1 MTIFPSLLSLLQYLN
16 LVCACA
22 FLIFDYLI
30 IFFIN
35 VVHYF
40 CFFVFFATLFFF
52 STYKYCRTPHGMH
65 KMYKV
70 WLLIQNVNQLYCV
83 WRGHTRIPQSS
94 VSERC
99 VALFFN
105 FDKYSKLLMKL
116 SINHSVKKKK
126 INNIVKEINALISLR
141 YLQLQLDYLKIIFRY
156 VFDSLLRH
164 TEMYLVHFCNVHL
177 KILFHILLTEIN
189 IPSISIHKHP
199 KMCWSNL
206 IPNKKFAS
214 LVK

>member
-1 MTIFPSLLSLLQYLN
+1 MAFDSECKPVILCVTWPHAYTSKFSFRTVRRPFFLTLINIQSFWWNFQVTI
-16 LVCACA
+16 
-22 FLIFDYLI
+22 
-30 IFFIN
+30 
-35 VVHYF
+35 
-40 CFFVFFATLFFF
+40 
-52 STYKYCRTPHGMH
+52 
-65 KMYKV
+65 
-70 WLLIQNVNQLYCV
+70 V
-83 WRGHTRIPQSS
+83 WR
-94 VSERC
+94 E
-99 VALFFN
+99 
-105 FDKYSKLLMKL
+105 
-116 SINHSVKKKK
+116 KK

>member
-1 MTIFPSLLSLLQYLN
+1 MCVCFPYFWLFNYFFHQCCPLLL
-16 LVCACA
+16 
-22 FLIFDYLI
+22 FLC
-30 IFFIN
+30 
-35 VVHYF
+35 VF
-40 CFFVFFATLFFF
+40 CYIVFF

-83 WRGHTRIPQSS
+83 WRGHTRILQSS

-99 VALFFN
+99 VALFLTLINIQSFWWN
-105 FDKYSKLLMKL
+105 FQVTIVWRK
-116 SINHSVKKKK
+116 KKKK

-141 YLQLQLDYLKIIFRY
+141 YLQLQLDYLKVIFRY

-206 IPNKKFAS
+206 ISNKKFAS

>member
-1 MTIFPSLLSLLQYLN
+1 MCDVATRVYL
-16 LVCACA
+16 
-22 FLIFDYLI
+22 
-30 IFFIN
+30 
-35 VVHYF
+35 
-40 CFFVFFATLFFF
+40 
-52 STYKYCRTPHGMH
+52 
-65 KMYKV
+65 KV
-70 WLLIQNVNQLYCV
+70 QFQN
-83 WRGHTRIPQSS
+83 GASP
-94 VSERC
+94 
-99 VALFFN
+99 FFN

>member
-1 MTIFPSLLSLLQYLN
+1 MCDVATRVYL
-16 LVCACA
+16 
-22 FLIFDYLI
+22 
-30 IFFIN
+30 
-35 VVHYF
+35 
-40 CFFVFFATLFFF
+40 
-52 STYKYCRTPHGMH
+52 
-65 KMYKV
+65 KV
-70 WLLIQNVNQLYCV
+70 QFQN
-83 WRGHTRIPQSS
+83 GASP
-94 VSERC
+94 
-99 VALFFN
+99 FFN

-116 SINHSVKKKK
+116 SSNHSLKKKK

>member
-1 MTIFPSLLSLLQYLN
+1 MCDVATRVYL
-16 LVCACA
+16 
-22 FLIFDYLI
+22 
-30 IFFIN
+30 
-35 VVHYF
+35 
-40 CFFVFFATLFFF
+40 
-52 STYKYCRTPHGMH
+52 
-65 KMYKV
+65 KV
-70 WLLIQNVNQLYCV
+70 QFQN
-83 WRGHTRIPQSS
+83 GASP
-94 VSERC
+94 
-99 VALFFN
+99 FFN

-116 SINHSVKKKK
+116 SSNHSVKKKK

>member
-116 SINHSVKKKK
+116 SSNHSVKRKKNQQYCK
-126 INNIVKEINALISLR
+126 RDKCVDIIAILTAPVRLSENNI
-141 YLQLQLDYLKIIFRY
+141 
-156 VFDSLLRH
+156 
-164 TEMYLVHFCNVHL
+164 
-177 KILFHILLTEIN
+177 
-189 IPSISIHKHP
+189 
-199 KMCWSNL
+199 
-206 IPNKKFAS
+206 
-214 LVK
+214 